1 MGVASA
7 AELSTYIV
15 AFAGA
20 ARVAQGVM
28 STGTDP
34 MTIAEYT
41 FEINITADFEV
52 GSETNVKLN
61 IWRVSL
67 SQKLTLDYKSHWGIT
82 IKCTIKPSAVLA
94 AETG

>member
-20 ARVAQGVM
+20 ARAAQAVM

-41 FEINITADFEV
+41 FEINITADFDIS
-52 GSETNVKLN
+52 SETNVKLN
-61 IWRVSL
+61 LWRVNL
-67 SQKLTLDYKSHWGIT
+67 NQKITMDYKSHWGIT
-82 IKCTIKPSAVLA
+82 VKCTIKPAAVVA
-94 AETG
+94 AET